1 MPEVSFRRMYLKF
14 KDESRGDE
22 VDTIIQLV
30 SYYQVPYMAVLIRGL
45 ELELIAGNVISERLL
60 SYDRDQ
66 IRQKLADLW
75 LDESIMDASNRDDYS
90 HIETIVERL
99 GKAYIEDEYINE
111 RTVRKALRNM
121 RELYTKIRGE

>member
-1 MPEVSFRRMYLKF
+1 
-14 KDESRGDE
+14 
-22 VDTIIQLV
+22 
-30 SYYQVPYMAVLIRGL
+30 
-45 ELELIAGNVISERLL
+45 
-60 SYDRDQ
+60 
-66 IRQKLADLW
+66 
-75 LDESIMDASNRDDYS
+75 MDAANRDDYS

>member
-1 MPEVSFRRMYLKF
+1 M
-14 KDESRGDE
+14 
-22 VDTIIQLV
+22 
-30 SYYQVPYMAVLIRGL
+30 
-45 ELELIAGNVISERLL
+45 ISERLL